1 MENIVTTSTEGA
13 AAGQTDP
20 LKLDY
25 TIQDPYARNE
35 LVKKI
40 IDQTPEEK
48 LTPKYLE
55 TLSNYLIFAMDKEER
70 RRKHILTDNRMIT
83 VNKRETSFEGL
94 IAKFENGEDGIYGLI
109 TNDKNIIF
117 TPKISITEEDIE
129 TVPGLRELRESIDQL
144 EEAFKTATGKQKFLL
159 KKAIIEQRKQ
169 QYVLKGSYYQP
180 ITATNITRGIN
191 SVSLDEKIQLTADG
205 GLDITGFSFLN
216 PDHVSA
222 ALCSYSRIK
231 EESWDKFTCDAYY
244 MIIDLER
251 LVDRTLQYDYP
262 MYYDLVIYKIDGK
275 TNEEIQEIFLRDYQ
289 VKYSPE
295 YLSSL
300 WRKKI
305 PKILADAAQKE
316 WIYWHF
322 TFEERGRWKRC
333 SRCGQIKPA
342 HNMFFSKN
350 STSKDHFYSICK
362 DCRNAK
368 AKKTKE

>member
-1 MENIVTTSTEGA
+1 MTVLECA
-13 AAGQTDP
+13 DAGQTES

-25 TIQDPYARNE
+25 TIQDPRARNE

-70 RRKHILTDNRMIT
+70 KQKHILTDNRMVT

-117 TPKISITEEDIE
+117 TPKISITEADIQE
-129 TVPGLRELRESIDQL
+129 VPGLRELRESIEQL

-159 KKAIIEQRKQ
+159 KKTIIEQRKQ
-169 QYVLKGSYYQP
+169 QYMLKGSYYQP
-180 ITATNITRGIN
+180 IIPTNITRGIN
-191 SVSLDEKIQLTADG
+191 NVSLDEEISLMDDG
-205 GLDITGFSFLN
+205 GIDIKGFSFLN

-222 ALCSYSRIK
+222 ALCSYSKIK
-231 EESWDKFTCDAYY
+231 EEVWDNFTCDAYY

-251 LVDRTLQYDYP
+251 LVDSVLEYDYP
-262 MYYDLVIYKIDGK
+262 MYYDIVIYKIDGK
-275 TNEEIQEIFLRDYQ
+275 TNEEIQEILLRDYG
-289 VKYSPE
+289 VKHSPE

-305 PKILADAAQKE
+305 PKILADAAQKQ
-316 WIYWHF
+316 WLYWHY

-368 AKKTKE
+368 VKKKE

>member
-1 MENIVTTSTEGA
+1 MAEKTNGSE
-13 AAGQTDP
+13 QQEDE

-25 TIQDPYARNE
+25 TIQSPQARNE

-40 IDQTPEEK
+40 IDQTPEDK

-55 TLSNYLIFAMDKEER
+55 MLSNYLIFAMDKEER
-70 RRKHILTDNRMIT
+70 KQKHILTDNRMVT

-94 IAKFENGEDGIYGLI
+94 VAKFENGEDGIYGLI

-117 TPKISITEEDIE
+117 TPKISITDADIE
-129 TVPGLRELRESIDQL
+129 EVPGLRELRESIEQL
-144 EEAFKTATGKQKFLL
+144 EEAFKVATGKQKFLL
-159 KKAIIEQRKQ
+159 KKTIIEQRKQ
-169 QYVLKGSYYQP
+169 QYMLKGSFYQP
-180 ITATNITRGIN
+180 ITPMNITRGMN
-191 SVSLDEKIQLTADG
+191 TVSLDEEIRLTDDG
-205 GLDITGFSFLN
+205 EIDIKGFSFLN

-222 ALCSYSRIK
+222 ALCSYSKIK
-231 EESWDKFTCDAYY
+231 EEVWDKFTCDAYY
-244 MIIDLER
+244 MIIDLEN
-251 LVDRTLQYDYP
+251 LVDEVLEYDYP
-262 MYYDLVIYKIDGK
+262 MYYDLIIYKIDGK
-275 TNEEIQEIFLRDYQ
+275 TNEEIQELILRDYG
-289 VKYSPE
+289 VKHSPE

-305 PKILADAAQKE
+305 PKILAEAAQKK
-316 WIYWHF
+316 WLYWHY
-322 TFEERGRWKRC
+322 TFEVKGKWKKC

>member
-1 MENIVTTSTEGA
+1 MDTELER
-13 AAGQTDP
+13 AGVAKTDP

-25 TIQDPYARNE
+25 TIQDPWARNE

-40 IDQTPEEK
+40 IEQTPEEK

-70 RRKHILTDNRMIT
+70 KQRHILTDNRMVT
-83 VNKRETSFEGL
+83 VNRRETSFEGL
-94 IAKFENGEDGIYGLI
+94 VAKFENGEDGIYGLI

-117 TPKISITEEDIE
+117 TPKISITEQDIE
-129 TVPGLRELRESIDQL
+129 EVPGLRELRESIEQL
-144 EEAFKTATGKQKFLL
+144 EEAFKTATGKQRFLL
-159 KKAIIEQRKQ
+159 KKTIIEQRKQ
-169 QYVLKGSYYQP
+169 QYVLKSSYYQP
-180 ITATNITRGIN
+180 ITVTNITRGFN
-191 SVSLDEKIQLTADG
+191 SISLDEKVKLNEAGEIDVS
-205 GLDITGFSFLN
+205 GFSFLN
-216 PDHVSA
+216 PDHISA
-222 ALCSYSRIK
+222 VLCNYSRIK

-244 MIIDLER
+244 MIIDLEN
-251 LVDRTLQYDYP
+251 LIDRTLQYDYP

-316 WIYWHF
+316 WIYWHY

-368 AKKTKE
+368 AKKKKE